1 VSSRV
6 LGRFSLGLPLVARE
20 LIQMASRR
28 RTYLLRVFYALT
40 LFATAGF
47 IYFDQIRFS
56 LGNSTWGLLGS
67 GGQLLEA
74 VATVQILGTWLFLP
88 AMVAPALALEKER
101 QTLPLLFVTRLGPIT
116 LLLEKLVGRLVP
128 MFSLLPLLMV
138 AYALG
143 GISTTQLINTVW
155 LLLVTLLQ
163 IGCLAL
169 CCSTCCRTTASAFIT
184 SYLFTA
190 AYLIGI
196 PLLFILIDEL
206 HLSLGYHAAGRLVAS
221 TGLVANS
228 RDGVFGLTMT
238 LYLQMEL
245 SRSIPFSQMVVYSLP
260 ILTATV
266 CAFVLARLQLVRR
279 AFLPPRNHLR
289 ELFGWIDAVLTRLND
304 RLTGSIVLV
313 RDSNPLPEDDPVAW
327 HETNKKSL
335 GTFRY
340 LLRVLILLEVPVLVA
355 SVLALAKAGNP
366 FPEPVS
372 VVQILTWF
380 LVILIISARA
390 STLFSGER
398 SRQTLEIL
406 LSTPLSTRDL
416 VRQKHLGVHR
426 MILVLSVPLL
436 TAVAIATY
444 WRFEFRELFWQR
456 SGYISHNGSNDH
468 HPLCYMTCG
477 VLAVLIYPRMMA
489 WLALWIGLVCKSPA
503 RATIVSTVAIV
514 AWCGIP
520 ALLVAWM
527 ETEYSMF
534 RNEWIGWMFL
544 TSPAAIITLNEFSEF
559 RLFSRGMN
567 PWLATAVNFT
577 LYGLVTLFF
586 RNLCLN
592 ASSYWLKRP
601 E

>member
-1 VSSRV
+1 
-6 LGRFSLGLPLVARE
+6 
-20 LIQMASRR
+20 
-28 RTYLLRVFYALT
+28 
-40 LFATAGF
+40 
-47 IYFDQIRFS
+47 
-56 LGNSTWGLLGS
+56 
-67 GGQLLEA
+67 
-74 VATVQILGTWLFLP
+74 
-88 AMVAPALALEKER
+88 
-101 QTLPLLFVTRLGPIT
+101 
-116 LLLEKLVGRLVP
+116 
-128 MFSLLPLLMV
+128 
-138 AYALG
+138 
-143 GISTTQLINTVW
+143 
-155 LLLVTLLQ
+155 
-163 IGCLAL
+163 
-169 CCSTCCRTTASAFIT
+169 
-184 SYLFTA
+184 
-190 AYLIGI
+190 
-196 PLLFILIDEL
+196 
-206 HLSLGYHAAGRLVAS
+206 
-221 TGLVANS
+221 
-228 RDGVFGLTMT
+228 
-238 LYLQMEL
+238 
-245 SRSIPFSQMVVYSLP
+245 
-260 ILTATV
+260 
-266 CAFVLARLQLVRR
+266 
-279 AFLPPRNHLR
+279 
-289 ELFGWIDAVLTRLND
+289 
-304 RLTGSIVLV
+304 
-313 RDSNPLPEDDPVAW
+313 
-327 HETNKKSL
+327 
-335 GTFRY
+335 
-340 LLRVLILLEVPVLVA
+340 
-355 SVLALAKAGNP
+355 
-366 FPEPVS
+366 
-372 VVQILTWF
+372 
-380 LVILIISARA
+380 
-390 STLFSGER
+390 
-398 SRQTLEIL
+398 
-406 LSTPLSTRDL
+406 
-416 VRQKHLGVHR
+416 

>member
-1 VSSRV
+1 MSSRV

-116 LLLEKLVGRLVP
+116 LLLEKLVG
-128 MFSLLPLLMV
+128 
-138 AYALG
+138 
-143 GISTTQLINTVW
+143 
-155 LLLVTLLQ
+155 
-163 IGCLAL
+163 
-169 CCSTCCRTTASAFIT
+169 
-184 SYLFTA
+184 
-190 AYLIGI
+190 
-196 PLLFILIDEL
+196 
-206 HLSLGYHAAGRLVAS
+206 
-221 TGLVANS
+221 
-228 RDGVFGLTMT
+228 
-238 LYLQMEL
+238 
-245 SRSIPFSQMVVYSLP
+245 
-260 ILTATV
+260 
-266 CAFVLARLQLVRR
+266 
-279 AFLPPRNHLR
+279 
-289 ELFGWIDAVLTRLND
+289 
-304 RLTGSIVLV
+304 
-313 RDSNPLPEDDPVAW
+313 
-327 HETNKKSL
+327 
-335 GTFRY
+335 TFRY

-380 LVILIISARA
+380 LIILIISARV